1 MANYSVFGYIKTP
14 DNKIV
19 TNAKVYPYF
28 KKVSA
33 SAPASK
39 WASVPY
45 ISDSKG
51 YYSFDLGDT
60 QLIGTESS
68 ILKGTDK
75 IYLAV
80 VWNENNLLDQDRN
93 SLTFTHC
100 IFVEHTTINDDFF
113 EMNLT
118 MEPKRLPILDSL
130 TFSTNNLLTKTN
142 YTISEKSHADYSWKT
157 LPPYNNQ
164 ISQKLIFD
172 LVPIFDGHQ
181 MIGTIYD
188 WGESIFNKVNSS
200 SSTYQYTRAGIYN
213 TCVTVREK
221 WNTEVKTCQQ
231 VTVKY
236 NKPNTDFNW
245 TPTFTN
251 NWEGN
256 KIKGTELITFNN
268 LSSDLDNRTKDSAF
282 WGDETYS
289 YEWIIE
295 DKLIDGADNT
305 KNYNGNFLLKP
316 QHQFQSPGTKNITL
330 KIFWNDGFIDLVESI
345 TKQIIIE
352 PFNIIPNF
360 SWNKVPK
367 NRNDN
372 IIFTDTSTGDI
383 SKIVKYNWIIEDNYP
398 KNEVDLY
405 TFLNTESSIF
415 NEGTEDNTIDIDNT
429 YYLETVD
436 KTVTV
441 KFHSSETK
449 NINLTITYFNGWEN
463 VTKVISKDLIPEK
476 YFVSPLISVSN
487 YSPLG
492 RHEKVTINNISNY
505 LSTDGFNLSYTVD
518 WKISDFYSSEN
529 LDNPNKG
536 TITDNTKEYL
546 GYDYYTIIEHYY
558 QNAGNNKIDLTIRYD
573 DGYQMQTKRTSV
585 IVKPIVYTGI
595 IPDFIFNIPS
605 SRFDKVTIENKTKDI
620 NNRFRKMEYYLTDS
634 FNKFNPDNSEY
645 GINIKDN
652 SQYFELFDKNTIIS
666 HFYQDSK
673 NETINL
679 KYYYDDGFEEKF
691 VEIKKD
697 VLKNILT
704 IIPSFGSDLIPVN
717 NSFIGK
723 VEINFFN
730 TTESIENIKFEDE
743 KWVFND
749 RILLTEADN
758 IIIRDDE
765 IPFKHQAI
773 IFSTPSRL
781 PFSSE
786 EYKTIYSNDL
796 NGIKNFNKTVSL
808 EIRIDNGWRNDTE
821 LGNFYDPN
829 NKNLNETGGQVYY
842 LVEKLYEASP
852 NELTSEI
859 VIETNVDNYK
869 H

>member
-19 TNAKVYPYF
+19 ANAKVYPYF
-28 KKVSA
+28 KKVSVP
-33 SAPASK
+33 APASK
-39 WASVPY
+39 WTSVPY
-45 ISDSKG
+45 TSDSKG

-68 ILKGTDK
+68 IVKGTDK
-75 IYLAV
+75 IYLAI
-80 VWNENNLLDQDRN
+80 VWNENNLSDQDRN

-118 MEPKRLPILDSL
+118 MEPKRLPIIDSL
-130 TFSTNNLLTKTN
+130 TFSANNLLTKTN
-142 YTISEKSHADYSWKT
+142 YTISEKSHPDYSWKT

-164 ISQKLIFD
+164 ISQKLNFD

-181 MIGTIYD
+181 MIDTIYD
-188 WGESIFNKVNSS
+188 WGESIFNKINSS

-236 NKPNTDFNW
+236 NKPIVDFNW
-245 TPTFTN
+245 TPTLTN
-251 NWEGN
+251 SWEGN

-268 LSSDLDNRTKDSAF
+268 TSFDIDDRTKDSLF
-282 WGDETYS
+282 WGNETYS
-289 YEWIIE
+289 YEWTIT
-295 DKLIDGADNT
+295 DKLLDGTDNNKVHT
-305 KNYNGNFLLKP
+305 GDFYLKP
-316 QHQFQSPGTKNITL
+316 QHQFQSPGTKDITL
-330 KIFWNDGFIDLVESI
+330 KVFWNDGFVDLVETI

-360 SWNKVPK
+360 SWNKIPR

-398 KNEVDLY
+398 ANDVNLY

-415 NEGTEDNTIDIDNT
+415 NEGTEDNSKNIDNT
-429 YYLETVD
+429 YNIETIT

-505 LSTDGFNLSYTVD
+505 LSTDGFNVAYTVD
-518 WKISDFYSSEN
+518 WKVSDFYSAEN

-536 TITDNTKEYL
+536 IITDNTKEYL
-546 GYDYYTIIEHYY
+546 DYVYNTMIEHYY
-558 QNAGNNKIDLTIRYD
+558 QNAENNRIDLTIRYD

-585 IVKPIVYTGI
+585 IVTPIVYTGI
-595 IPDFIFNIPS
+595 VPDFIFNIPS

-620 NNRFRKMEYYLTDS
+620 NNRFRKMEYFISDS
-634 FNKFNPDNSEY
+634 YNIFNPDNSEY
-645 GINIKDN
+645 GITVTDN
-652 SQYFELFDKNTIIS
+652 SKYFELFDKTNIT
-666 HFYQDSK
+666 HYFQDSK
-673 NETINL
+673 TETIEL
-679 KYYYDDGFEEKF
+679 IYYYDDGFEEKF
-691 VEIKKD
+691 VDLTKNIS
-697 VLKNILT
+697 KNILT
-704 IIPSFGSDLIPVN
+704 IVPDFESDIVPIN
-717 NSFIGK
+717 NGFLGK
-723 VEINFFN
+723 YPITFFN
-730 TTESIENIKFEDE
+730 VTDTVQNVKFEDE
-743 KWVFND
+743 KWTFND
-749 RILLTEADN
+749 RVLLTEIDN
-758 IIIRDDE
+758 ITIRDDQ
-765 IPFKHQAI
+765 IPFENQV
-773 IFSTPSRL
+773 FTFQTPSRL
-781 PFSSE
+781 PFSSKQ
-786 EYKTIYSNDL
+786 YKSL
-796 NGIKNFNKTVSL
+796 NASEVQNFNKSVSL
-808 EIRIDNGWRNDTE
+808 EMRIDNGWRNDTE
-821 LGNFYDPN
+821 LGNFYDSDN
-829 NKNLNETGGQVYY
+829 ENDHNLGGQVYY
-842 LVEKLYEASP
+842 LVEKDYEASP
-852 NELTSEI
+852 NELESYIT
-859 VIETNVDNYK
+859 VQTNIDDYS